1 MDTIVTY
8 QVEIVERPVALP
20 EPPPLP
26 VDWHLFVTPPSVEE
40 QAEMDRNALL
50 LLADLEGIA

>member
-26 VDWHLFVTPPSVEE
+26 VGWHLFVTPPSAEE
-40 QAEMDRNALL
+40 LAEMDANAEL
-50 LLADLEGIA
+50 LLADLKAQ